1 MIRKTLPYY
10 VYQIDAIESWLDE
23 QARSGLFL
31 LDLRLGT
38 MRFRQDTPKPMR
50 YRIDVK
56 RNRGYTGEKER
67 IAAYAEMGWEYVCD
81 LTPQLDI

>member
-31 LDLRLGT
+31 QKFSMGR
-38 MRFRQDTPKPMR
+38 MCFQQDAPRPMR
-50 YRIDVK
+50 YRIDV
-56 RNRGYTGEKER
+56 
-67 IAAYAEMGWEYVCD
+67 
-81 LTPQLDI
+81 

>member
-1 MIRKTLPYY
+1 MLKKTLPYY

-31 LDLRLGT
+31 LELRLGT

-67 IAAYAEMGWEYVCD
+67 LCRDGLGIR
-81 LTPQLDI
+81 L

>member
-31 LDLRLGT
+31 QKFSMGR
-38 MRFRQDTPKPMR
+38 MCFQQDAPRPMR

-56 RNRGYTGEKER
+56 QNPGT
-67 IAAYAEMGWEYVCD
+67 
-81 LTPQLDI
+81 